1 MSFCILS
8 DEFGFEPE
16 SCRWVI
22 GAIDFPMEPIDFIPQ
37 PHPDNVAV
45 TMAPRGA
52 DLGEMLAAGEI
63 DALISADV
71 PKCVVEGSPKV
82 GRLFEDFEAI
92 ERDYFRRTGIF
103 PIMHTV
109 VVTRELAEREP
120 EIVRAIYKGFCNAK
134 NAMAEQLVR
143 GMTFNSMAI
152 MVPWLTRL
160 LEADRALLGKDW
172 WPYGI
177 NSNRAAI
184 DAVLRYHYEQGL
196 TKGRLYDRRYF
207 RALSARYLSVRQYV
221 WNQGAKPMCLP
232 RAQNVADDPE
242 PDSAAHSM
250 DL

>member
-16 SCRWVI
+16 SRRWVI

-120 EIVRAIYKGFCNAK
+120 EIVRAIYKGFCDAK

-196 TKGRLYDRRYF
+196 TKGSLRSKIFSCVICSILKRQAIRLESRGKADVP
-207 RALSARYLSVRQYV
+207 AARSKCR
-221 WNQGAKPMCLP
+221 
-232 RAQNVADDPE
+232 
-242 PDSAAHSM
+242 
-250 DL
+250 